1 MRAGIRDEYRAEPAD
16 TAVAVGDTATLRCRA
31 PRGDPE
37 PRLRWTKDGQRLR
50 ASPPRISTDGGG
62 GGGVLVI
69 REVGRQDAG
78 SYVCVAWNVAGERR
92 SSAATLTVTGTYCT
106 RVVHGLGW
114 VTQNGPTDNS
124 VLYCT
129 IRAGPACR

>member
-1 MRAGIRDEYRAEPAD
+1 MRAGIRDEFRAEPAD

-62 GGGVLVI
+62 AAAGGGVLVI

-78 SYVCVAWNVAGERR
+78 LYVCVAWNVAGERR
-92 SSAATLTVTGTYCT
+92 SSTAALTVTGTYCT
-106 RVVHGLGW
+106 RVVHGLG
-114 VTQNGPTDNS
+114 
-124 VLYCT
+124 
-129 IRAGPACR
+129 